1 MKEQDSIFQLDITT
15 LRVAGVGLWTYDSVE
30 RELWYSGF
38 ADNVHLASEPLCVDV
53 DSYLAIVANE
63 DKRSVAE
70 YILSLNTATPISN
83 LRYKIHGDGED
94 FYLDNRVVSS
104 TPKEDGFIV
113 HGYAQNI
120 TRQVL
125 LECELAEAC
134 RKAQHSEQLKSAF
147 IANISH
153 EFRTPI
159 TAITGF
165 SSLLIQ
171 SNDNAEKEEYM
182 TIVEENSKRLL
193 RLIDSLIHLS
203 ELQVGSYIF
212 SPRSFNLSRLIDRL
226 IVDYK
231 PQCGK
236 GVEMV
241 NKTQH
246 EMSFL
251 EVVSD
256 ENAVSVVFSNLLK
269 NALKYTSTGEISLGY
284 RVDEKGRTTCFVSD
298 TGVGIPQDQQKQV
311 FETFYQNDNFDE
323 GVGLGLS
330 VCKLI
335 MKGIGGRIWVE
346 SEPQAGTTIYF
357 TLSL

>member
-1 MKEQDSIFQLDITT
+1 EQDNIFQLDATM

-30 RELWYSGF
+30 RKLWYSGF
-38 ADNVHLASEPLCVDV
+38 ADNVHLASEPLCVDI
-53 DSYLAIVANE
+53 DSYLAIVADE
-63 DKRSVAE
+63 DKSNVID
-70 YILSLNTATPISN
+70 YMLSLNTATPTSK
-83 LRYKIHGDGED
+83 LRYKIHGEGED

-104 TPKEDGFIV
+104 TPKEGGFV
-113 HGYAQNI
+113 VRGYAQNI

-147 IANISH
+147 IQNISH

-159 TAITGF
+159 TAIVGF
-165 SSLLIQ
+165 SSLLSQ
-171 SNDNAEKEEYM
+171 SNDTAEKEEYM
-182 TIVEENSKRLL
+182 TIVEDNSTRLL

-212 SPRSFNLSRLIDRL
+212 NYRSFNLNSLIDRL

-236 GVEMV
+236 GVELT
-241 NKTQH
+241 NKTQT
-246 EMSFL
+246 EISFS

-256 ENAVSVVFSNLLK
+256 ENAVSIVFSNLLK
-269 NALKYTSTGEISLGY
+269 NALKYTSAGEISLGY
-284 RVDEKGRTTCFVSD
+284 SVDDKGRATCFVSD
-298 TGVGIPQDQQKQV
+298 NGVGIPQDQQKQV

-330 VCKLI
+330 VCRLI
-335 MKGIGGRIWVE
+335 IKGIGGRIWVE
-346 SEPQAGTTIYF
+346 SEPRVGTTIYF
-357 TLSL
+357 TLS